1 MKLLSSLIGILGLFT
16 LALAQAA
23 PSKESTSVNAAGFEA
38 ELKAITREM
47 HDALLSGDKERL
59 VSFFADEFSGT
70 SYNGY
75 TINKEQLIRN
85 FRTPPPEAR
94 ITRDIED
101 FKVSGSDE
109 AAVVTYRVIEH
120 VEVGNQKSGGEYLYT
135 DTFFKKDGR
144 WQVFLSK
151 VSRIEPERVIAKL
164 DPAIYDAYVG
174 RYTLTPALI
183 FTVTRQG
190 NKLIGKAPDG
200 TKVELLPENETTFF
214 VKGRPGETTFV
225 KDGNGKVTHMIIR
238 TDGDGTKMRKI
249 E

>member
-1 MKLLSSLIGILGLFT
+1 MKLLSSLIGILFSLT
-16 LALAQAA
+16 VAVAQIE
-23 PSKESTSVNAAGFEA
+23 PTKTTPDSTAEFEA

-47 HDALLSGDKERL
+47 HDALLRGDKERL
-59 VSFFADEFSGT
+59 MRFFADDFAGT

-75 TINKEQLIRN
+75 TINKEELIRN
-85 FRTPPPEAR
+85 FRTPPRDAR

-101 FKVSGSDE
+101 FKVSGSAD
-109 AAVVTYRVIEH
+109 AAVVTYRVVEH
-120 VEVGNQKSGGEYLYT
+120 VEIGPQKSGGEYLYS

-144 WQVFLSK
+144 WQVYLSK
-151 VSRIEPERVIAKL
+151 VTRLEPERLVAKV

-174 RYTLTPALI
+174 RYSLAPNLI
-183 FTVTRQG
+183 FTITRKG
-190 NKLIGKAPDG
+190 DKLMGKAPDG

-225 KDGNGKVTHMIIR
+225 KDANGRVIYMIIK
-238 TDGDGTKMRKI
+238 TEGDGTKMRKI

>member
-1 MKLLSSLIGILGLFT
+1 MKLVSSLIGILGLCT
-16 LALAQAA
+16 LALAQTA

-47 HDALLSGDKERL
+47 HDALLRGDKERL

-101 FKVSGSDE
+101 FKVSGSDD

-120 VEVGNQKSGGEYLYT
+120 VEVGPQKSAGEYLYT

-174 RYTLTPALI
+174 RYALTPALI

-190 NKLIGKAPDG
+190 NKLMGKAPDG
-200 TKVELLPENETTFF
+200 TKVELLPTNETTFF

-225 KDGNGKVTHMIIR
+225 KDGNGRVTHMIIR